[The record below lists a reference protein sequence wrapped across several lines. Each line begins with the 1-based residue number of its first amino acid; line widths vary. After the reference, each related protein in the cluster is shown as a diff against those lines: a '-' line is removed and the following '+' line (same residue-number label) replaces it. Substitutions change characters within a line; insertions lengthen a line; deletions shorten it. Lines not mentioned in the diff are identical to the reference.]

1 MDSINEN
8 LTEKQTKDTVNPQ
21 ICHKRRQRNLSFD
34 INIKERIVITAQD
47 IDNKQKLYD
56 FISGGKN
63 KLSLKTLF
71 DHKGTKEFLRG
82 KNEAMKK
89 IELNESIEESNKIK
103 SKEINR
109 KRISKLKSNKSQK
122 MLTKLDSINL
132 NNVKKR
138 KKNSLSTKNL
148 GVLCKNKLLSIN
160 QQHMMTGIE
169 DGIPDSMNHNKAK
182 KRKKNSLSNK
192 NLGVLYKNKLSSINQ
207 QHMMIGFEDEIPPP
221 NWETH
226 TPINYRKKNRKSL
239 SKKKNKSRK
248 KNVNVDKSINSIKT
262 VDSKLFN
269 DKKDYEHYKKNFLN
283 KDDTSFIEGIINELD
298 LNKEEALQLF
308 GLKRYILLIIIIISE
323 KEFIKLNELKARYI
337 AFISVISL

>member
-21 ICHKRRQRNLSFD
+21 ICHKRRQRMSSFD
-34 INIKERIVITAQD
+34 VNIKERITITAQD

-63 KLSLKTLF
+63 KLFLKTLF
-71 DHKGTKEFLRG
+71 DHKGTKEFLLG

-89 IELNESIEESNKIK
+89 IELNESIEESNKKK

-109 KRISKLKSNKSQK
+109 KSISKLKSNKSQK
-122 MLTKLDSINL
+122 MLTKLDSMNL
-132 NNVKKR
+132 KNVKKR
-138 KKNSLSTKNL
+138 KKNSLSTKNV
-148 GVLCKNKLLSIN
+148 G
-160 QQHMMTGIE
+160 
-169 DGIPDSMNHNKAK
+169 A
-182 KRKKNSLSNK
+182 
-192 NLGVLYKNKLSSINQ
+192 LYKNKLSSINQ
-207 QHMMIGFEDEIPPP
+207 QHIMMGFEDGIPPP

-226 TPINYRKKNRKSL
+226 TPINYQKKNRKSL

-248 KNVNVDKSINSIKT
+248 KSVNVDKSINSIKT

-298 LNKEEALQLF
+298 LNKEKAL
-308 GLKRYILLIIIIISE
+308 
-323 KEFIKLNELKARYI
+323 
-337 AFISVISL
+337 